1 MHVAVEGCP
10 TWWLPMS
17 FISPVH
23 VQLPSRL
30 AAWWSWS
37 PQSTDTGRRVSY
49 QPSSCC
55 LAPFPRGRTE
65 NGASSGLVVGEPPAC
80 KGLGAR
86 AMKADGLL
94 TTLCFPEGLQQH
106 RSSRNKVSGAVLP
119 VALPPVIT
127 SGLFTLESC
136 TTSILYNHS

>member
-1 MHVAVEGCP
+1 MSQAAAA
-10 TWWLPMS
+10 WLPSLGEGLKMEPLLGLWWGS
-17 FISPVH
+17 L
-23 VQLPSRL
+23 LP
-30 AAWWSWS
+30 A
-37 PQSTDTGRRVSY
+37 
-49 QPSSCC
+49 
-55 LAPFPRGRTE
+55 
-65 NGASSGLVVGEPPAC
+65 
-80 KGLGAR
+80 KGSGAR

-136 TTSILYNHS
+136 TTSILYNRS